1 VTARVVT
8 TRRAVTS
15 RVTGSPWDDVASLN
29 GARRIRMGKNKA
41 KKGDGSSTRMVTT
54 LAVTGG
60 VFLLRKL
67 LATAWTRVTGKV
79 PPTDLTDPK
88 VTLVEA
94 LAWSVATGIV
104 VETARFA
111 IVRSTMRKSLTDTGA
126 ESS

>member
-1 VTARVVT
+1 
-8 TRRAVTS
+8 
-15 RVTGSPWDDVASLN
+15 
-29 GARRIRMGKNKA
+29 MGKNKA
-41 KKGDGSSTRMVTT
+41 NNGDGSSARMVTT
-54 LAVTGG
+54 VAMTGG

-67 LATAWTRVTGKV
+67 LATAWTKVTGKV

-104 VETARFA
+104 VETARYA
-111 IVRSTMRKSLTDTGA
+111 IVRSTMRKSLTDAGA

>member
-1 VTARVVT
+1 
-8 TRRAVTS
+8 
-15 RVTGSPWDDVASLN
+15 
-29 GARRIRMGKNKA
+29 MGKNKA

-111 IVRSTMRKSLTDTGA
+111 IVRSTMRKALTDTGA